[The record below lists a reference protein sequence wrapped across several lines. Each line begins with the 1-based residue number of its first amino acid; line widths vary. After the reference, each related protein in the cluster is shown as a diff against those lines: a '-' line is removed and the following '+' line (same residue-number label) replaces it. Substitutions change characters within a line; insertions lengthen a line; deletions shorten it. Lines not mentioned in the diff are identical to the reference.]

1 MSRHRGRTGCQLASM
16 VFCVCGCGQ
25 WTSAA
30 LCPLRML
37 CIMGGGLAA
46 FFIVKAAPVLCSRCH
61 CIPFLSDIIMGNVV
75 KGMFSSVAAV
85 RLTAFLNCLSVQVMV
100 NRSENRIRN
109 CTIWGKVI

>member
-1 MSRHRGRTGCQLASM
+1 VPASFDGILCMRLWSVDVCCTVPSTHALHNGRGFGCILYCESCAGVVLPM
-16 VFCVCGCGQ
+16 
-25 WTSAA
+25 
-30 LCPLRML
+30 PL
-37 CIMGGGLAA
+37 
-46 FFIVKAAPVLCSRCH
+46 H
-61 CIPFLSDIIMGNVV
+61 PFLSDIIMGNVV